1 MHILINEYEI
11 RKGQIPMN
19 GICTKDTVET
29 IPSYEVAEM
38 MDKQHKEVL
47 RMIQGSSDRR
57 GIIEVLGEHQ
67 MDPANYFIEST
78 YIDSQGKERL
88 CYECTKMGC
97 DMLANKMTGDKGI
110 IFTAK
115 YVKVF
120 NDMQNA
126 IEQVGQLVQQ
136 QPQAQ
141 IGPRYSFNNY
151 WIKRE
156 LSVIKPTDI
165 PDYVDEL
172 IQHIKPNKAADRLAT
187 YQITRTALLDL
198 QPALEQAWQREMVQS
213 SINRLNDLIENQKAF
228 LYRADK
234 GAKTKKIQSLE
245 QRIVELTQQVSQ
257 ETEEGFYLIP
267 KSGFSANY
275 MYSWDNGKVVKSK
288 PYRRWINDL
297 HLELYLPEH
306 YPNVN
311 FDYPV
316 RITAMFGQREGMD
329 TNNFG
334 KALIDQI
341 ANYYG
346 FDDCLVYDSRMLL
359 HDFVES
365 YDDGYIFVKIENI

>member
-1 MHILINEYEI
+1 
-11 RKGQIPMN
+11 MN

-38 MDKQHKEVL
+38 MDKKHYEVL
-47 RMIQGSSDRR
+47 KMIQGTSDRR
-57 GIIEVLGEHQ
+57 GIIEVLGDVQ
-67 MDPANYFIEST
+67 MDVANYFIEST

-115 YVKVF
+115 YVKAF
-120 NDMQNA
+120 NDMQKA

-136 QPQAQ
+136 PQAQ
-141 IGPRYSFNNY
+141 IGPKYSFNNY

-172 IQHIKPNKAADRLAT
+172 INHVKANKAADRLAS
-187 YQITRTALLDL
+187 YEITRAALQDL
-198 QPALEQAWQREMVQS
+198 QPALEKAWQREMVQQ
-213 SINRLNDLIENQKAF
+213 SINRLNDLIENQKAY

-234 GAKTKKIQSLE
+234 GAKTKKINSLE
-245 QRIVELTQQVSQ
+245 QQIAELTQEL
-257 ETEEGFYLIP
+257 ETYNETDENEFYLIP

-275 MYSWDNGKVVKSK
+275 MYSWHNGKVVKSNA
-288 PYRRWINDL
+288 YRRWINDL
-297 HLELYLPEH
+297 HLELYLPMH

-311 FDYPV
+311 FDYPI
-316 RITAMFGQREGMD
+316 RITAMFGQKEGMD
-329 TNNFG
+329 TNNFS
-334 KALIDQI
+334 KSLIDQI

-346 FDDCLVYDSRMLL
+346 FDDSLVHDSRMLL

-365 YDDGYIFVKIENI
+365 YADGYILIKIENI

>member
-1 MHILINEYEI
+1 
-11 RKGQIPMN
+11 MN

-47 RMIQGSSDRR
+47 KMIHGTSDRR
-57 GIIEVLGEHQ
+57 GIIEVLGEVQ

-115 YVKVF
+115 YVKAF
-120 NDMQNA
+120 NDMQKA

-141 IGPRYSFNNY
+141 IGPRYSYNNY

-165 PDYVDEL
+165 PEYVDGLLE
-172 IQHIKPNKAADRLAT
+172 HIKSNKAADRLAT
-187 YQITRTALLDL
+187 YEITRAALLDL

-213 SINRLNDLIENQKAF
+213 SINRLSDLIELQRSYLN
-228 LYRADK
+228 RADK
-234 GAKTKKIQSLE
+234 GAKTKKINSLE
-245 QRIVELTQQVSQ
+245 QQLAELAQ
-257 ETEEGFYLIP
+257 ELEIYQTEDNEDDYYLIP

-275 MYSWDNGKVVKSK
+275 MYSYGEKGKVVKSNA
-288 PYRRWINDL
+288 YRRWINNL
-297 HLELYLPEH
+297 HLELYLPKE
-306 YPNVN
+306 YPNVD
-311 FDYPV
+311 FTRPI
-316 RITAMFGQREGMD
+316 RITAKFGQREGMD

-334 KALIDQI
+334 KSLIDQI

-346 FDDCLVYDSRMLL
+346 FDDSLVHDSRMLL
-359 HDFVES
+359 YAFVDS
-365 YDDGYIFVKIENI
+365 YDDGYIFIKIENI